1 MSEKNVQI
9 IENVTLDDIEP
20 GDHVI
25 WECAREFY
33 GAIFATRR
41 EGIAY
46 DQEDGDWCTE
56 TDMRLTDGEG
66 EGITIMIRRPIIKE
80 N

>member
-1 MSEKNVQI
+1 MNKKNVQV
-9 IENVTLDDIEP
+9 IENAALRDIRP
-20 GDHVI
+20 GDHVA

-46 DQEDGDWCTE
+46 DQEGSDWCTE

-66 EGITIMIRRPIIKE
+66 EGITITIRRPISKE